1 MQDSSVQDIQTTYL
15 IPLKSQALLG
25 VEGPDANKFLQGQLT
40 CDLRE
45 LAPNHSLQRAQ
56 CSLKG
61 RMMNTFRL
69 LQDRE
74 DRVILR
80 TFAELTSATQAA
92 LGKYIVFSKAEI
104 NNLSDAYTLV
114 GLVGPE
120 AEALLS
126 THLGAAPEAEGNW
139 LERNGHL
146 IIKLAEQRYECWLNQ
161 NTASAV
167 LAEWAEMCQTGDE
180 NLWTLLDIRAG
191 WAQVRPQTQELF
203 TPQAVNYPLVGAVSF
218 RKGCYT
224 GQEVVARL
232 HYKGKL
238 KRRMYRVESSWLE
251 QQALPPA
258 PGRFSPQAFR
268 YRVVGAVSFRKV
280 CETVQEV
287 VARLHY
293 KGKLKRR
300 MYRVE
305 FSWPEQ
311 QALPTPGDDL
321 VAVDGQP
328 LGECVLSAWNERGSV
343 EALLVMNDALAAQ
356 EVIDYNDGQMRLLSL
371 PYAIPKDDD
380 QPSLSQNQDP

>member
-45 LAPNHSLQRAQ
+45 LAPNHSLQGAQ

-167 LAEWAEMCQTGDE
+167 LAEWAAMCQTGDE

-238 KRRMYRVESSWLE
+238 KRRMYRVE
-251 QQALPPA
+251 
-258 PGRFSPQAFR
+258 
-268 YRVVGAVSFRKV
+268 
-280 CETVQEV
+280 
-287 VARLHY
+287 
-293 KGKLKRR
+293 
-300 MYRVE
+300 

-321 VAVDGQP
+321 VADDGQP
-328 LGECVLSAWNERGSV
+328 LGQCVLSAWNERGSV

-380 QPSLSQNQDP
+380 QPSLSQDQDP